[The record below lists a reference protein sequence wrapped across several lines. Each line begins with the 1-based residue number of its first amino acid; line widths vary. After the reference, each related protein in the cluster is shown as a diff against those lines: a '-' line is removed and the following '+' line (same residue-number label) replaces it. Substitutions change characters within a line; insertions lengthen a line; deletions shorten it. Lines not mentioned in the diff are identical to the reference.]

1 MADNILVT
9 GGAGFIG
16 SHVVDRL
23 IERNMIPIVVDD
35 LSSGKLENLDP
46 KALFYHQDI
55 NDQEMMRRVFSTH
68 RPRYIFHLA
77 AQISVS
83 KSVRE
88 PIEDAMMNILGS
100 LRLLELAAEF
110 GAEKFIFSSTGGALY
125 GDNVAEVPTPETEPA
140 RPLSPYGISKLSVE
154 NYLRFYSNKHNIRYI
169 SLRYGN
175 VYGPRQDPDGEAGVV
190 AIFAKKMLRKDAVS
204 IFGDGE
210 CVRDYVYAE
219 DVAEAN
225 VCCLAKVEDDIF
237 NIGTGH
243 GTSVNDLFNLMSS
256 VTGYGKDSIYED
268 ARPGDLRKSVLDI
281 SKVGARLNWKP
292 RVKLEDGLVNTVEF
306 FREEL
311 DSSK

>member
-16 SHVVDRL
+16 SHVVDKL
-23 IERNMIPIVVDD
+23 IERNMMPIVVDD

-55 NDQEMMRRVFSTH
+55 NDEEMMERVFRIH
-68 RPRYIFHLA
+68 RPRYVFHLA

-88 PIEDAMMNILGS
+88 PLDDAMMNIIGTLK
-100 LRLLELAAEF
+100 LLELATAN
-110 GAEKFIFSSTGGALY
+110 GAEKFIFSSTGGAIY
-125 GDNVAEVPTPETEPA
+125 GDDVSTVPTPETEPA
-140 RPLSPYGISKLSVE
+140 NPCSPYGIAKLSVDH
-154 NYLRFYSNKHNIRYI
+154 YLRFYSVSRHLTCI

-190 AIFAKKMLRKDAVS
+190 AIFAKGMIQNDTVRV
-204 IFGDGE
+204 FGDGE
-210 CVRDYVYAE
+210 NVRDYVYVE

-225 VCCLAKVEDDIF
+225 VNCVTHEDSDIF
-237 NIGTGH
+237 NIGTGT
-243 GTSVNDLFNLMSS
+243 GTTVNRLFETMAKVS
-256 VTGYGKDSIYED
+256 GYDRKPVYEEP
-268 ARPGDLRKSVLDI
+268 RPGDLRVSILNSEKAQEKLKWRP
-281 SKVGARLNWKP
+281 KVCI
-292 RVKLEDGLVNTVEF
+292 EDGLVKTIDF

-311 DSSK
+311 DTSE

>member
-16 SHVVDRL
+16 SHVVDKL
-23 IERNMIPIVVDD
+23 IERNMMPIVVDD

-55 NDQEMMRRVFSTH
+55 NDEEMMERVFRIH
-68 RPRYIFHLA
+68 RPRYVFHLA

-88 PIEDAMMNILGS
+88 PLDDAMMNIIGTLK
-100 LRLLELAAEF
+100 LLELATAN
-110 GAEKFIFSSTGGALY
+110 GAEKFIFSSTGGAIY
-125 GDNVAEVPTPETEPA
+125 GDDVSTVPTPETEPA
-140 RPLSPYGISKLSVE
+140 NPCSPYGIAKLSVDH
-154 NYLRFYSNKHNIRYI
+154 YLRFYSVSRHLTCI

-190 AIFAKKMLRKDAVS
+190 AIFAKGMIQNDTVRV
-204 IFGDGE
+204 FGDGE
-210 CVRDYVYAE
+210 NVRDYVYVE

-225 VCCLAKVEDDIF
+225 VNCVTHEDSDIF
-237 NIGTGH
+237 NIGTGI
-243 GTSVNDLFNLMSS
+243 GTTVNRLFETMAKVS
-256 VTGYGKDSIYED
+256 GYDRKPVYEEP
-268 ARPGDLRKSVLDI
+268 RPGDLRVSILNSEKAQEKLKWRP
-281 SKVGARLNWKP
+281 KVCI
-292 RVKLEDGLVNTVEF
+292 EDGLVKTIDF

-311 DSSK
+311 DTSE

>member
-16 SHVVDRL
+16 SHVVDKL
-23 IERNMIPIVVDD
+23 IERNMMPIVVDD

-55 NDQEMMRRVFSTH
+55 NDEEMMERVFRIH
-68 RPRYIFHLA
+68 RPRYVFHLA

-88 PIEDAMMNILGS
+88 PLDDAMMNIIGTLK
-100 LRLLELAAEF
+100 LLELATAN
-110 GAEKFIFSSTGGALY
+110 GAEKFIFSSTGGAIY
-125 GDNVAEVPTPETEPA
+125 GDDVSTVPTPETEPA
-140 RPLSPYGISKLSVE
+140 NPCSPYGIAKLSVDH
-154 NYLRFYSNKHNIRYI
+154 YLRFYSVSRHLTCI

-190 AIFAKKMLRKDAVS
+190 AIFAKGMIQNDTVRV
-204 IFGDGE
+204 FGDGE
-210 CVRDYVYAE
+210 NVRDYVYVE

-225 VCCLAKVEDDIF
+225 VNCVTHEDSDIF
-237 NIGTGH
+237 NIGTGI
-243 GTSVNDLFNLMSS
+243 GTTVNRLFETMANVS
-256 VTGYGKDSIYED
+256 GYDRKPVYEEP
-268 ARPGDLRKSVLDI
+268 RPGDLRVSILNSEKAQEKLKWRP
-281 SKVGARLNWKP
+281 KVCI
-292 RVKLEDGLVNTVEF
+292 EDGLVKTIDF

-311 DSSK
+311 DTSE